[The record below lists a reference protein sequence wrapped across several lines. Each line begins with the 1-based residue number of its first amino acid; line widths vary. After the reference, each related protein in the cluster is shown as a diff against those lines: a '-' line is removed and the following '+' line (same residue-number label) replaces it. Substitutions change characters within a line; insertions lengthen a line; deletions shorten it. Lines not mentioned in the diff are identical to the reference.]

1 VKVSF
6 LSDAAIYSKKDT
18 WGFSLSN
25 TDSNDALMSK
35 NDASDNELNRLGERM
50 PIGQYV
56 DLSISSA
63 REEREEIILGMPGD
77 TDFDMLNLKKISFR
91 RVKPM

>member
-1 VKVSF
+1 MQ
-6 LSDAAIYSKKDT
+6 AIFSKKDT

-35 NDASDNELNRLGERM
+35 NEASDDELNRLGERM

-56 DLSISSA
+56 DLSIFTA
-63 REEREEIILGMPGD
+63 REEKEEMILGIHGH
-77 TDFDMLNLKKISFR
+77 THFDMLNSKKS
-91 RVKPM
+91 VSEE